1 MKKVS
6 IIVPTIG
13 RSSLKDTLK
22 SLLAQTYKNL
32 EIIVTDD
39 TKEGKACE
47 IVKEFPMDKIKYVKN
62 EKYMHGPTGNKNNG
76 LDHVTGEY
84 FTFVDD
90 DDQLLPEAI
99 ETLIMYAEE
108 RNYPI
113 VMANCLDSKTGKF
126 KGLSYGKDME
136 WTYEDFLRGY
146 LDGDYFL
153 IVATYLLNNER
164 FKDDTWG
171 AELLLWWKIFKKIK
185 KGYYIDKALM
195 ICNTVS
201 SGRVTIQME
210 RYPER
215 QVLNYYYTILEFGED
230 LLKINQ
236 KQYVRYILRGMYF
249 AKLGCDTDKLKFFKE
264 SLKSVNHKTLKVFSY
279 LYYLFVKM
287 VPRKIL
293 LKANLYLYKTCI
305 PLIKNWFKK

>member
-6 IIVPTIG
+6 IIVPTVG
-13 RSSLKDTLK
+13 RSSLRDTLK

-39 TKEGKACE
+39 TKEGKAYE

-76 LDHVTGEY
+76 LDHITGEY
-84 FTFVDD
+84 FTIVDD

-99 ETLIMYAEE
+99 ETLIKHAEE
-108 RNYPI
+108 KNYPI
-113 VMANCLDSKTGKF
+113 VIANCLDLQTGKF
-126 KGLSYGKDME
+126 TGFSYGKDME
-136 WTYEDFLRGY
+136 WTYEDVLSGY
-146 LDGDYFL
+146 LDGEYFG

-164 FKDDTWG
+164 FRDDTWG
-171 AELLLWWKIFKKIK
+171 AELLLWFKILKKIK
-185 KGYYIDKALM
+185 KGYYIDKALRLY
-195 ICNTVS
+195 NTVYS
-201 SGRVTIQME
+201 DKVTLQIE

-236 KQYVRYILRGMYF
+236 KQYVRRILRGMYF
-249 AKLGCDTDKLKFFKE
+249 AKLVGDIDKLKFFKE
-264 SLKSVNHKTLKVFSY
+264 SLKNINHKTLKLFSY
-279 LYYLFVKM
+279 LYYLFVRV
-287 VPRKIL
+287 VP
-293 LKANLYLYKTCI
+293 
-305 PLIKNWFKK
+305 KNFF